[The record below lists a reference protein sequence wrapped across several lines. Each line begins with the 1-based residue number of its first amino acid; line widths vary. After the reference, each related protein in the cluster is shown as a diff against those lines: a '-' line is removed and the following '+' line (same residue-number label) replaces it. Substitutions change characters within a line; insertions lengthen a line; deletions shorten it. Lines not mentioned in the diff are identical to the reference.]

1 MSITI
6 IGIALFL
13 FSIQGMGKDSPL
25 SKFSGIGKG
34 VGILLIVAGLLSSMV
49 VQIDAGNF
57 KKDLSDLSKAFKGK
71 MNEILGRYDL

>member
-6 IGIALFL
+6 LGIALFL

-49 VQIDAGNF
+49 VQIDAGKVGVQSLF
-57 KKDLSDLSKAFKGK
+57 GK
-71 MNEILGRYDL
+71 VQ